1 MSMEPRNI
9 GEENFGTLQGCLV
22 DGDPEQR
29 AREIRVRRRSLT
41 ISILLQAAVLVAVVL
56 IPLFA
61 RTERIAL
68 ANVTPVPP
76 YSRYRDSAAKPANP
90 HDPGRKNTR
99 DIYIFNH
106 IPTSIS
112 TRGTTTDDE
121 PTEPNF
127 EGEIPGASDVRG
139 EIPVGDSR
147 PRKPVETVVEAT
159 KQRVVHITSIDPAM
173 LKRRVEPV
181 YPPLMIHTRR
191 EGKVIIHAFIGA
203 DGTMQSLE
211 VVGGDAFFYASAL
224 EAVRQW
230 VYKPTILNGQP
241 VQVDTTITVIY
252 SLQH

>member
-1 MSMEPRNI
+1 MSMEPRNT

-22 DGDPEQR
+22 DGDLEQR
-29 AREIRVRRRSLT
+29 AREKRVRRRSLT
-41 ISILLQAAVLVAVVL
+41 ISILLQAAVLIAVVL

-76 YSRYRDSAAKPANP
+76 YSRYREHSNGPVDPHGPRQKNMCHTCFSTNPRPIVEQRNESSNDDPPEPGFDRQTGPAGPEGLINVIDTRAHKPDRP
-90 HDPGRKNTR
+90 
-99 DIYIFNH
+99 
-106 IPTSIS
+106 
-112 TRGTTTDDE
+112 
-121 PTEPNF
+121 
-127 EGEIPGASDVRG
+127 DVQADKT
-139 EIPVGDSR
+139 P
-147 PRKPVETVVEAT
+147 
-159 KQRVVHITSIDPAM
+159 RVVRITTIDPAM
-173 LKRRVEPV
+173 LQRRVEPI
-181 YPPLMIHTRR
+181 YPRLMVQTRR
-191 EGKVIIHAFIGA
+191 EGKVIIHAFIGV

-230 VYKPTILNGQP
+230 VYKPTVLNGQP

>member
-29 AREIRVRRRSLT
+29 ARETRVRRRSLT
-41 ISILLQAAVLVAVVL
+41 ISILLQAAVLIAVVL

-76 YSRYRDSAAKPANP
+76 YSRYREAATAQRPQGNP
-90 HDPGRKNTR
+90 VRRTSYNFSDPRPISQILSTPSRETAEIGDGPIIDGAVYGGPDQTGL
-99 DIYIFNH
+99 
-106 IPTSIS
+106 IPL
-112 TRGTTTDDE
+112 
-121 PTEPNF
+121 
-127 EGEIPGASDVRG
+127 A
-139 EIPVGDSR
+139 DSR
-147 PRKPVETVVEAT
+147 PVRPDKPLHEE
-159 KQRVVHITSIDPAM
+159 KMPRVVRITTIDPAM
-173 LKRRVEPV
+173 LQRRVEPV
-181 YPPLMIHTRR
+181 YPPLMVHTRR
-191 EGKVIIHAFIGA
+191 EGKVIIHAFIGV
-203 DGTMQSLE
+203 DGRMQSLE
-211 VVGGDAFFYASAL
+211 VVGGDTFFYASAL

-230 VYKPTILNGQP
+230 IYKPTILNGQP